1 MILKDKR
8 QDKINN
14 HGSLR
19 FIEVLWG
26 ETFYC
31 ISEEEEKDT
40 YIFTQKK
47 KKPLWMNIN
56 KIIIIPL
63 SSTF

>member
-47 KKPLWMNIN
+47 KKLFEW
-56 KIIIIPL
+56 
-63 SSTF
+63 T